1 MMPTKI
7 SLLLNS
13 YQRIKLAFLHV
24 IKEYASAHACTTPRH
39 TRTSRLTT
47 HSIKNYRRRGGGMTI
62 EDVDSVEIQHV
73 THNGINYT
81 ITKNAALLIAQ
92 SNTHSTSWTPKTVHH
107 AERQSSHP
115 FAVLLE
121 GINTANIKQQQQQQQ
136 Q

>member
-1 MMPTKI
+1 
-7 SLLLNS
+7 
-13 YQRIKLAFLHV
+13 
-24 IKEYASAHACTTPRH
+24 
-39 TRTSRLTT
+39 
-47 HSIKNYRRRGGGMTI
+47 MTI

-121 GINTANIKQQQQQQQ
+121 EINTADIKHACQNYPTKAIIRSAMQPEMHITVFQDHVCTSSQK
-136 Q
+136 